1 MEPEHKEEKVVDR
14 ESNSETLN
22 DMKVENNQVKDFTYF
37 LWDLIKTGVI
47 VFVIAFCLRFFVVQP
62 FIVEGESMMPNYVN
76 NEYLLAERITFLLHH
91 DPARGDVIV
100 FHYPNN
106 PSVSYI
112 KRVIGLPG
120 ETVKIADNKV
130 TITNKDNPSGTE
142 LSEDYLPSGTI
153 TNTNVAN
160 GSAYSKTLGDNEFFV
175 MGDNRQHSSD
185 SREWGILPRANII
198 GRAWLTLLPAKRFG
212 LHRHVTYNGLSLG
225 FLPEAV
231 LAGK

>member
-1 MEPEHKEEKVVDR
+1 MESEDRGKKPVDLD
-14 ESNSETLN
+14 SNSETLN
-22 DMKVENNQVKDFTYF
+22 DLKVENNQVKDFSYF

-62 FIVEGESMMPNYVN
+62 FIVDGESMMPNFVN
-76 NEYLLAERITFLLHH
+76 NEYLLAERISFILHH
-91 DPARGDVIV
+91 DPARGDVII

-130 TITNKDNPSGTE
+130 TIVNSQNPTGVVLNET
-142 LSEDYLPSGTI
+142 YLAAGTI

-160 GSAYSKTLGDNEFFV
+160 SGTFTKTLGANEFFV
-175 MGDNRQHSSD
+175 LGDNRQHSSD
-185 SREWGILPRANII
+185 SREWGILPRSNII
-198 GRAWLTLLPAKRFG
+198 GRAWLTLLPVSRFG
-212 LHRHVTYNGLSLG
+212 LHGHVTYSDLSLSL
-225 FLPEAV
+225 FLKTA